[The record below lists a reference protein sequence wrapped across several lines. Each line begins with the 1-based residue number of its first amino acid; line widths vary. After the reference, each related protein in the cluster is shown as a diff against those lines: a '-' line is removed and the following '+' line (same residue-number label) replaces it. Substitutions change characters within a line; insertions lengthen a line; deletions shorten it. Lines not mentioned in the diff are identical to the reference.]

1 MIRRNYGS
9 GNMIEKKAHAL
20 ETCQTNATLLM
31 LHDPLLLGVT
41 TNRPFPNEKLFMEAV
56 NPLIYLT
63 ATGNQAPDAHQ
74 TTQLNQILQ
83 NDILGNCR
91 SSHIFHIWVR
101 FSALNTCLLFLFL
114 ANLCLEFIK
123 HLSLDY
129 FPDVCIVSLLTHT
142 PNCV

>member
-9 GNMIEKKAHAL
+9 GNMTEKKAHAL

-74 TTQLNQILQ
+74 TTQLNHILQ
-83 NDILGNCR
+83 NDILGNC
-91 SSHIFHIWVR
+91 HLIFFI
-101 FSALNTCLLFLFL
+101 FGSDFLL
-114 ANLCLEFIK
+114 
-123 HLSLDY
+123 
-129 FPDVCIVSLLTHT
+129 
-142 PNCV
+142 

>member
-1 MIRRNYGS
+1 MPDDGLGEGGLEQKCQGGPSPYFFIL
-9 GNMIEKKAHAL
+9 EKFY
-20 ETCQTNATLLM
+20 LLNFFFFWAQGGLWPPLPCTWVRPW

-83 NDILGNCR
+83 NDILGNC
-91 SSHIFHIWVR
+91 HLIFFI
-101 FSALNTCLLFLFL
+101 FGSDFLL
-114 ANLCLEFIK
+114 
-123 HLSLDY
+123 
-129 FPDVCIVSLLTHT
+129 
-142 PNCV
+142 

>member
-41 TNRPFPNEKLFMEAV
+41 TNKPFPNEKLFMEAV

-63 ATGNQAPDAHQ
+63 ATGNQAPHAHRI
-74 TTQLNQILQ
+74 TQLNHILQ
-83 NDILGNCR
+83 NDILGNC
-91 SSHIFHIWVR
+91 HLIF
-101 FSALNTCLLFLFL
+101 SFLGPIFCFEPKFTL
-114 ANLCLEFIK
+114 PFCSK
-123 HLSLDY
+123 R
-129 FPDVCIVSLLTHT
+129 VSRIH
-142 PNCV
+142 